1 MKNMVLQLMKM
12 ELLLERKFLKKDYT
26 IGTLSIDGKYFCDVL
41 EDTVRDINKNGTFDC
56 GEFKIKGHTAIPYGE
71 YEVTLDV
78 VSPKFSKYQF
88 YKDVC
93 QGRVPRLLNVPA
105 FDGILIHCADG
116 PQGHKLVEGC
126 IGIGFNTIKGGLT
139 KGKETFKNFY
149 KQLETAKKK
158 GEKIKIKIV

>member
-1 MKNMVLQLMKM
+1 M
-12 ELLLERKFLKKDYT
+12 ELLLERKYCKEEYT
-26 IGTLSIDGKYFCDVL
+26 IGRLSINGVFFCNTL
-41 EDTVRDINKNGTFDC
+41 EDKVRDINKNGAFDC

-78 VSPKFSKYQF
+78 VSPKFSKYSF
-88 YKDVC
+88 YREVC
-93 QGRVPRLLNVPA
+93 GGRLPRLLNVPA

-139 KGKETFKNFY
+139 KGKETFKDLY
-149 KQLETAKKK
+149 KQLEAAKKR

>member
-1 MKNMVLQLMKM
+1 M
-12 ELLLERKFLKKDYT
+12 ELLLERKWLKDKYT
-26 IGTLSIDGKYFCDVL
+26 IGNLYVNGVFFCNVL
-41 EDTVRDINKNGTFDC
+41 EDKIVDINKNGTFDC
-56 GEFKIKGHTAIPYGE
+56 GEFKISGHTAIPYGE

-78 VSPKFSKYQF
+78 VSPKFSKYSF
-88 YKDVC
+88 YKEVC
-93 QGRVPRLLNVPA
+93 GGRLPRLLNVPA

-139 KGKETFKNFY
+139 KGKETFKDLY
-149 KQLETAKKK
+149 KQLEDAKKR

>member
-1 MKNMVLQLMKM
+1 M
-12 ELLLERKFLKKDYT
+12 ELLLERKWIKEKYT
-26 IGTLSIDGKYFCDVL
+26 IGELYVNGVLFCNTL
-41 EDTVRDINKNGTFDC
+41 EDKVVDINKNGTFDC
-56 GEFKIKGHTAIPYGE
+56 GEFKISGHTAIPYGE

-78 VSPKFSKYQF
+78 VSPKFSKYSF
-88 YKDVC
+88 YKEVC
-93 QGRVPRLLNVPA
+93 GGRLPRLLNVPA

-139 KGKETFKNFY
+139 KGKETFKDLY
-149 KQLETAKKK
+149 KQLEAAKKK

>member
-1 MKNMVLQLMKM
+1 M
-12 ELLLERKFLKKDYT
+12 ELLLERKYCKEEYT
-26 IGTLSIDGKYFCDVL
+26 IGRLSLNGVFFCNTL
-41 EDTVRDINKNGTFDC
+41 EDKVRDINKNGTFDC

-78 VSPKFSKYQF
+78 VSPKFSKYSF
-88 YKDVC
+88 YKEVC
-93 QGRVPRLLNVPA
+93 GGRLPRLLNVPA

-139 KGKETFKNFY
+139 KGKETFKDLY
-149 KQLETAKKK
+149 KQLEAAKKR
-158 GEKIKIKIV
+158 GEKIIIKII